1 MGFFWPSNPS
11 LITWLRMTM
20 STARGGG
27 GRGLAVDLGR
37 GEIPRRFHGRDSGR
51 RRKIAFCL
59 NPSAHQINID
69 LGVGI
74 EVLQGGGDGSD
85 TVSAGHIVD

>member
-1 MGFFWPSNPS
+1 MPAARFGSRQS
-11 LITWLRMTM
+11 L
-20 STARGGG
+20 S
-27 GRGLAVDLGR
+27 VDLR
-37 GEIPRRFHGRDSGR
+37 RRVIPRRFHGRDSAR

-74 EVLQGGGDGSD
+74 EVLQGGGDGTD